1 MFVFLSMRRT
11 HNERT
16 IYILIINGMIVRA
29 YSDPTE
35 AEKAKQKVL
44 LTRPT
49 DQPLVTATTLYDHQT
64 IDSVDSFGRINADW
78 S

>member
-16 IYILIINGMIVRA
+16 IFVLIINGMIVRA

-35 AEKAKQKVL
+35 ANNAKQKVVM
-44 LTRPT
+44 TRPT
-49 DQPLVTATTLYDHQT
+49 DQPIVTATTLYDHQT
-64 IDSVDSFGRINADW
+64 IDSVGSFGRINADW
-78 S
+78 T